1 MPKGAASAPAKSKR
15 GAPAVSAKGDLTRYR
30 QKRDF
35 AKTPE
40 PSGTKQLAKAPE
52 LRFVIQKHAARRLHY
67 DLRLELDGVYKSWA
81 VTKGPSLDPAEKRLA
96 VHVEDHPLDYGDF
109 EGIIPPGEYGGGT
122 VMVWDRGTWE
132 PEGDPAKGY
141 AKGHLAFTAHGEKL
155 KGRWHLIH
163 IKPRPGEK
171 DQQWLLFK
179 SDDEFARAAGDGDI
193 LEDAPDS
200 VATGRS
206 IDEIARD
213 GEAVWSGKAG
223 LVKGE
228 LSPAEGAE
236 EWPALPKRKRRRTL
250 ADATGAAGA
259 IRADR
264 RASDEDAAKT
274 TSRRIARRVAKAPV
288 AQDADPVAA
297 APPPAKSPA
306 RVAVATTAPAGA
318 AKAVAGAKKAP
329 FPGFVA
335 PCLAQLCERAPDGDN
350 WLHEIKFDGYRV
362 MALIENGRVRLMT
375 RSGLD
380 WTERFPAI
388 AAAFAAFP
396 AASAIVDG
404 EAVVEDHTGVS
415 SFSALQEALST
426 RKSKADIVFFA
437 FDLLYFDGYDLRGA
451 SLESRK
457 AALAPLVEAAAASA
471 LRYSDHVIGHGPAM
485 VENAC
490 RLGLE
495 GIVSKRL
502 DAPYRSGRH
511 GAWLKTKCTN
521 RQEFVVG
528 GYAPS
533 TAMHGA
539 IGSLALGA
547 YDNGALLHVGRAG
560 TGFTQATAKALFK
573 QLQPLR
579 RATSPFANAL
589 SSEEKRGLVHV
600 EPQLVAEVEF
610 RGWTGDRHLR
620 HAAFKGLREDKPAT
634 EVLFEMPRQQTAPD
648 AAARE
653 RTTPARARATPGK
666 GGTVDFEG
674 IRLTHPDRILWEGQG
689 LTKLGLADYYAE
701 VADHILPF
709 ITGRPLAL
717 VRCPSGQ
724 GGDCFYQKRS
734 FAGLTDAVEVVPIA
748 DKDGDTEALV
758 IHDLRGLINLVQ
770 SNVLEIHPWGAR
782 IDDLERPD
790 TLIFDL
796 DPGDGV
802 GFEAVMDGAREV
814 RRRLGDLGI
823 ESWVK
828 TTGGKGLHVVSPL
841 VPDLGW
847 EELKAFA
854 QGIAQTME
862 RDAPQRFVSTMA
874 KKARDG
880 KIYVDYLRNGR
891 GSTAIAPYSTRA
903 REGAPVATPLGWDE
917 LGPALTPQRFT
928 VETMGRRLAALKSDP
943 WAGYFENPQR
953 IESLGGR
960 AARQPRRRPKS

>member
-1 MPKGAASAPAKSKR
+1 MPRATASAPAKSKR
-15 GAPAVSAKGDLTRYR
+15 SAPVVSAKGDLTRYR

-35 AKTPE
+35 TKTPE
-40 PSGTKQLAKAPE
+40 PSGTKRAAKIPA

-81 VTKGPSLDPAEKRLA
+81 VTKGPSLDPSEKRLA

-109 EGIIPPGEYGGGT
+109 EGIIPPGEYGAGT
-122 VMVWDRGTWE
+122 VMIWDRGTWE
-132 PEGDPAKGY
+132 PEGDPEKGY
-141 AKGHLAFTAHGEKL
+141 AKGHLAFTLHGEKL
-155 KGRWHLIH
+155 GGRWHLIH

-179 SDDEFARAAGDGDI
+179 SDDDYARAEADGDI

-200 VATGRS
+200 VASGRS
-206 IDEIARD
+206 MDEIARD

-223 LVKGE
+223 LVKGD
-228 LSPAEGAE
+228 LSPVDGAE
-236 EWPALPKRKRRRTL
+236 EAEAPPKRKQTRTM
-250 ADATGAAGA
+250 ADATGAVGA
-259 IRADR
+259 IRAER
-264 RASDEDAAKT
+264 PESTRAG
-274 TSRRIARRVAKAPV
+274 SRK
-288 AQDADPVAA
+288 
-297 APPPAKSPA
+297 
-306 RVAVATTAPAGA
+306 PAGA
-318 AKAVAGAKKAP
+318 KEKAEVSPRAAKGIAGAKKAP
-329 FPGFVA
+329 FPGFVS
-335 PCLAQLCERAPDGDN
+335 PCLATLCERAPDGDN
-350 WLHEIKFDGYRV
+350 WLHEIKFDGYRL
-362 MALIENGRVRLMT
+362 MAMIEKGHVRLMT

-380 WTERFPAI
+380 WTERFPAL

-396 AASAIVDG
+396 VAAAVVDG
-404 EAVVEDHTGVS
+404 EAVVEDRTGVS

-426 RKSKADIVFFA
+426 RKSTAEIVFYA
-437 FDLLYFDGYDLRGA
+437 FDLLYLDGYDLRGA
-451 SLESRK
+451 SLEARK
-457 AALAPLVEAAAASA
+457 DALAPLIEAAGAQA
-471 LRYSDHVIGHGPAM
+471 LRYSDHVVGHGPAM

-495 GIVSKRL
+495 GIVSKRI

-533 TAMHGA
+533 TATRGA

-547 YDNGALLHVGRAG
+547 YDDGKLMHVGRAG
-560 TGFTQATAKALFK
+560 TGFTQGTAKALFK

-589 SSEEKRGLVHV
+589 SSEEKRGLVYV
-600 EPQLVAEVEF
+600 EPKLVAEVEF

-620 HAAFKGLREDKPAT
+620 HAAFKGLREDKSAT
-634 EVLFEMPRQQTAPD
+634 EVLFEMPRSQTDPEAG
-648 AAARE
+648 
-653 RTTPARARATPGK
+653 RARPASRRNAPSTSRAVPAK
-666 GGTVDFEG
+666 GGNVDFEG
-674 IRLTHPDRILWEGQG
+674 IRLTHPDRVLWEGQG
-689 LTKLGLADYYAE
+689 LTKLGLAEYYAD
-701 VADHILPF
+701 VAGFMMPF

-717 VRCPSGQ
+717 VRCPNGQ

-734 FAGLTDAVEVVPIA
+734 FAGLSDAVEVVPIA
-748 DKDGDTEALV
+748 DKEGDTEALV

-770 SNVLEIHPWGAR
+770 ANVLEIHPWGAR

-802 GFEAVMDGAREV
+802 DFGAVMDGAREV
-814 RRRLGDLGI
+814 RQRLADLRI
-823 ESWVK
+823 ESYVK

-847 EELKAFA
+847 DEVKAFA
-854 QGIAQTME
+854 QGIAQAME
-862 RDAPQRFVSTMA
+862 SDSPQRFVSTMA

-903 REGAPVATPLGWDE
+903 REGAPVATPLRWEE
-917 LGPALTPQRFT
+917 LTPALAPRRFT
-928 VETMGRRLAALKSDP
+928 VETMGRRLDSLKSDP
-943 WAGYFENPQR
+943 WAGYLDNPQR
-953 IESLGGR
+953 IESGGVR
-960 AARQPRRRPKS
+960 KSRRRQRSGSAGSI

>member
-1 MPKGAASAPAKSKR
+1 MPKAAASAPAKSKR
-15 GAPAVSAKGDLTRYR
+15 GAPDVSAKGDLTRYR

-35 AKTPE
+35 SKTRE
-40 PSGTKQLAKAPE
+40 PSGTKQAARAPA

-122 VMVWDRGTWE
+122 VMIWDRGTWE
-132 PEGDPAKGY
+132 PESDPEKGY
-141 AKGHLAFTAHGEKL
+141 AKGHLAFTLHGEKL
-155 KGRWHLIH
+155 NGRWHLIH

-179 SDDEFARAAGDGDI
+179 SDDEYARAEADGDI

-223 LVKGE
+223 LVKGD
-228 LSPAEGAE
+228 LSPADGAE
-236 EWPALPKRKRRRTL
+236 APKAKRRRTM

-259 IRADR
+259 IRAER
-264 RASDEDAAKT
+264 
-274 TSRRIARRVAKAPV
+274 
-288 AQDADPVAA
+288 A
-297 APPPAKSPA
+297 APTRGASRK
-306 RVAVATTAPAGA
+306 PAGT
-318 AKAVAGAKKAP
+318 KPIAGAKKAP

-335 PCLAQLCERAPDGDN
+335 PCLAQLCERAPGGDN
-350 WLHEIKFDGYRV
+350 WLHEIKFDGYRL
-362 MALIENGRVRLMT
+362 MALIGNGRVRLMT

-388 AAAFAAFP
+388 AAAFATFP

-404 EAVVEDHTGVS
+404 EAVVEDHAGVS

-426 RKSKADIVFFA
+426 RKSTAEIIFFA
-437 FDLLYFDGYDLRGA
+437 FDLLYLDGSDLRGA
-451 SLESRK
+451 SLEARK
-457 AALAPLVEAAAASA
+457 AALAPLIEGAAAPA

-495 GIVSKRL
+495 GIVSKRI

-533 TAMHGA
+533 TATRGA

-547 YDNGALLHVGRAG
+547 YDGGKLVHVGRTG
-560 TGFTQATAKALFK
+560 TGFTQAMAKALFK

-589 SSEEKRGLVHV
+589 SSEEKRGLVYV

-620 HAAFKGLREDKPAT
+620 HAAFKGLREDKPAP
-634 EVLFEMPRQQTAPD
+634 EVLFEMPRHDTAPNASD
-648 AAARE
+648 KPEKKAPPRSLAI
-653 RTTPARARATPGK
+653 PGK

-674 IRLTHPDRILWEGQG
+674 IRLTHPDRILWAAQG

-701 VADHILPF
+701 VADYILPF
-709 ITGRPLAL
+709 VTGRPLAL
-717 VRCPSGQ
+717 VRCPNGQ
-724 GGDCFYQKRS
+724 GGECFYQKRS
-734 FAGLTDAVEVVPIA
+734 FAGLTDAVEVVRVA

-770 SNVLEIHPWGAR
+770 ANVLEIHPWGAR
-782 IDDLERPD
+782 ADDLERPD

-814 RRRLGDLGI
+814 RRRLAALGI

-847 EELKAFA
+847 DEVKAFA
-854 QGIAQTME
+854 QGIAQEME

-891 GSTAIAPYSTRA
+891 GSTGIASYSTRA
-903 REGAPVATPLGWDE
+903 REGAPVATPLGWKE
-917 LGPALTPQRFT
+917 LGPALAPQRFT

-953 IESLGGR
+953 IESSGG
-960 AARQPRRRPKS
+960 AQGARKSNRRRKTA